1 MKPSIMRPL
10 HIIMPMAGEGSR
22 FLKEGWTTPKPLIPL
37 KGKCLFERAVDSV
50 ADVDAPVKL
59 SFIVRQEHIDNQH
72 IDTLLKEVWPTA
84 NIFAV
89 QQTTR
94 GAVETCLKAESAIAE
109 EDAILIMDCDLEF
122 KSMGLVHFISSILEM
137 PVSEVNG
144 GALVSFE
151 SEDPRYSY
159 AQVDADN
166 RVLRT
171 AEKEVISNHAL
182 CGAYF
187 FSTSR
192 DFLSAAHRLLNEPVF
207 TQPEFYVS
215 LLYNY
220 LLHDNQVVRLFPME
234 EYYSYGTPEELKRYL

>member
-1 MKPSIMRPL
+1 MRPL
-10 HIIMPMAGEGSR
+10 HIIVPMAGEGSR
-22 FLKEGWTTPKPLIPL
+22 FLKEGWTTPKPLIQL
-37 KGKCLFERAVDSV
+37 KGKCLFQRAMGSV
-50 ADVDAPVKL
+50 TDVNAPMKY

-72 IDTLLKEVWPTA
+72 IDQLLKEVCPTA
-84 NIFAV
+84 NLFSV

-94 GAVETCLKAESAIAE
+94 GAVETCLKAESAIAKD
-109 EDAILIMDCDLEF
+109 DALLIMDCDLEF
-122 KSMGLVHFISSILEM
+122 KSPQLVEFIRSVLEQ
-137 PVSEVNG
+137 PVEEVDG

-151 SEDPRYSY
+151 SQDPRYSY
-159 AQVDADN
+159 AQVNADN

-207 TQPEFYVS
+207 TKPEFYVS

-220 LLHDNQVVRLFPME
+220 LLRDNQTVRLFPLE
-234 EYYSYGTPEELKRYL
+234 EYYSYGTPEELKCYL